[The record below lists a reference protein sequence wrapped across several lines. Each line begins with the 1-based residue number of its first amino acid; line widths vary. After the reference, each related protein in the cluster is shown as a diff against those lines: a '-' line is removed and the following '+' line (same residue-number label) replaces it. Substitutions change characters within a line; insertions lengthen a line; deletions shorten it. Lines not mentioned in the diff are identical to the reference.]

1 MRASVSSQMFS
12 ALLTSLAL
20 VCANAPA
27 SAAEAELEIA
37 DLQGTWVSEDVALG
51 EPAHSTMEWSNAL
64 SPAIF
69 ELRYAI
75 AHFDAGERQAIFEG
89 RAIYKS
95 LDDEKF
101 AAVWVDSQG
110 DFLPIEAKIDGRTL
124 IANWGN
130 ETSSKRGR
138 TEYTLGVDGALMVR
152 DFIWRDEQWVQFSNL
167 EFEKMADSV
176 DNTSRHVTGIGG
188 VFFRGSD
195 PAKLTSWYEQHFEIN
210 PPPQSFDQ
218 LPWKQDAGYTVF
230 GAFEENTDYFG
241 NPEKKW
247 MINFRVRGLDEL
259 VLKLRASGIDVTDP
273 EQHPQGRFA
282 RLTDPEGNPIE
293 LWEPS
298 E

>member
-1 MRASVSSQMFS
+1 MRASMSSQMFF
-12 ALLTSLAL
+12 ALLSSLVIGSVSAT
-20 VCANAPA
+20 V
-27 SAAEAELEIA
+27 SAAEAEFEIA
-37 DLQGTWVSEDVALG
+37 DLHGMWVSTDEALG
-51 EPAHSTMEWSNAL
+51 KPAHSTMAWSNTL

-75 AHFDAGERQAIFEG
+75 AHTDAGERETIFEG

-101 AAVWVDSQG
+101 AAVWADSQG
-110 DFLPIEAKIDGRTL
+110 DLLPIEAKIDGRTL
-124 IANWGN
+124 TANWGN

-152 DFIWRDEQWVQFSNL
+152 DFIWRGEQWVQFSNL
-167 EFEKMADSV
+167 EFEKMADRV
-176 DNTSRHVTGIGG
+176 DNGIRHVTGIGG

-195 PAKLTSWYEQHFEIN
+195 PAKLTVWYEQHFEIN
-210 PPPQSFDQ
+210 PPPQSIDH

-247 MINFRVRGLDEL
+247 MINFRVRDLDGL
-259 VLKLRASGIDVTDP
+259 VAKLRAEGVEVTDP